1 MGLVED
7 VYNYLS
13 RITNS
18 NSDQFDYGVHVHTE
32 HNAYFAFR
40 ADGGKRDPIEYWN
53 AAKAYTALNFLGF
66 MKEFSFGSSW
76 KPNKL
81 IKLIDDKDARIIDLA
96 LNVGRGAHI
105 DFKVSASILEDI
117 SRRLKM
123 SHGEF
128 YIGSLESH

>member
-1 MGLVED
+1 
-7 VYNYLS
+7 
-13 RITNS
+13 
-18 NSDQFDYGVHVHTE
+18 
-32 HNAYFAFR
+32 
-40 ADGGKRDPIEYWN
+40 
-53 AAKAYTALNFLGF
+53 